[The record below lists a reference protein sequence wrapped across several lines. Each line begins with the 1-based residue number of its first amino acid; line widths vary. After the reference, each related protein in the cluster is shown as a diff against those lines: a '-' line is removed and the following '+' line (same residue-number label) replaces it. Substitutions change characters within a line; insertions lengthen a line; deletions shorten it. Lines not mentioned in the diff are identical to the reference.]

1 MIGVFLCSPTNSTM
15 FTKCC
20 RVAILSAAPVVR
32 EPQYWCPETGELCGK
47 CAKTG
52 TCEASIL
59 QAHGIG
65 GGGK

>member
-20 RVAILSAAPVVR
+20 RVAICDDQV
-32 EPQYWCPETGELCGK
+32 QCPRCKKEVFPGK
-47 CAKTG
+47 DTTNHQRAT
-52 TCEASIL
+52 ARWS
-59 QAHGIG
+59 QAYGAQKRAQ